1 MGQYSTQ
8 LDCKGITFKPIKQTN
23 NKGKHK
29 MTNTNNLLI
38 INRYT
43 SPNLEKAVS
52 IQAHEVT
59 VDSEHGLTI
68 VKSYSKMGADDII
81 LFRHYKH
88 VVIFDI
94 SRAGD
99 LGRINKY

>member
-1 MGQYSTQ
+1 
-8 LDCKGITFKPIKQTN
+8 
-23 NKGKHK
+23 
-29 MTNTNNLLI
+29 
-38 INRYT
+38 
-43 SPNLEKAVS
+43 
-52 IQAHEVT
+52 
-59 VDSEHGLTI
+59 
-68 VKSYSKMGADDII
+68 MGADDII

>member
-1 MGQYSTQ
+1 MNN
-8 LDCKGITFKPIKQTN
+8 TN
-23 NKGKHK
+23 NLVS
-29 MTNTNNLLI
+29 NTNNLLI

-43 SPNLEKAVS
+43 SPNYDKSVS

>member
-1 MGQYSTQ
+1 
-8 LDCKGITFKPIKQTN
+8 
-23 NKGKHK
+23 

-43 SPNLEKAVS
+43 SPNLEKSVS

-68 VKSYSKMGADDII
+68 IKSYSKMGADDIV

>member
-1 MGQYSTQ
+1 MR
-8 LDCKGITFKPIKQTN
+8 
-23 NKGKHK
+23 
-29 MTNTNNLLI
+29 NTNNLLI

-43 SPNLEKAVS
+43 SPNLEKSVS
-52 IQAHEVT
+52 IQAHEVI
-59 VDSEHGLTI
+59 VNSEHGLTI

>member
-1 MGQYSTQ
+1 
-8 LDCKGITFKPIKQTN
+8 
-23 NKGKHK
+23 

-68 VKSYSKMGADDII
+68 VKSFSKMGADDII

>member
-1 MGQYSTQ
+1 
-8 LDCKGITFKPIKQTN
+8 
-23 NKGKHK
+23 

-43 SPNLEKAVS
+43 SPNLDKSVS

-59 VDSEHGLTI
+59 VDSENGLTI
-68 VKSYSKMGADDII
+68 VKSYSKMGAEDII

-94 SRAGD
+94 RRASD

>member
-1 MGQYSTQ
+1 MDRYSVR
-8 LDCKGITFKPIKQTN
+8 LGYKGIAIKLIKQTI
-23 NKGKHK
+23 GQYK

-43 SPNLEKAVS
+43 SPNLEKSVS

>member
-1 MGQYSTQ
+1 MDRYSVR
-8 LDCKGITFKPIKQTN
+8 LGCKGIAINQTNKQTTGTN
-23 NKGKHK
+23 K

-43 SPNLEKAVS
+43 SPNLEKSVS